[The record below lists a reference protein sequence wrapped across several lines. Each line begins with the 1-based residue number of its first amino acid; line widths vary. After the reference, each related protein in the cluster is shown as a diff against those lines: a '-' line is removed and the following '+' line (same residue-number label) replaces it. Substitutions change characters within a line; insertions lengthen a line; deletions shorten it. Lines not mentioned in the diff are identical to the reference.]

1 MLYEVE
7 GSFVMTEYRIVV
19 VGAGAVGKSCLTLKY
34 VQKVF
39 VDVYNPTVEDSY
51 RKQELVDDEP
61 AMLDILD
68 TAGQEEYSSVR
79 DHYMK
84 TGQGFICVYSITSR
98 STFDSV
104 LKYREL
110 IQRVK
115 DADDVPMILVG
126 NKSDLEAY
134 REIERSEGEALAR
147 KYRVPFMETSAKDG
161 RNVDAV
167 FLELVRLIRKDP
179 AVAQTLARKRALSLS
194 HTNSQSFLSSKSA
207 TLKRRG
213 CVIL

>member
-1 MLYEVE
+1 
-7 GSFVMTEYRIVV
+7 MTEYRLVV

-51 RKQELVDDEP
+51 RKQELIDDEP
-61 AMLDILD
+61 AILDILD

-84 TGQGFICVYSITSR
+84 TGQGFVCVYSITSR
-98 STFDSV
+98 SSFENIIT
-104 LKYREL
+104 YREL

-115 DADDVPMILVG
+115 DADEVPMILVG
-126 NKSDLEAY
+126 NKADLEAH
-134 REIERSEGEALAR
+134 REIPKHEGEALA
-147 KYRVPFMETSAKDG
+147 KKFKIPFMEASAKDG

-167 FLELVRLIRKDP
+167 FLELIRMIRKDP
-179 AVAQTLARKRALSLS
+179 VV
-194 HTNSQSFLSSKSA
+194 SQA
-207 TLKRRG
+207 IAKRRSTFNG
-213 CVIL
+213 VGTSASNENGTKGHRFKCILL